1 MSSSQQRVL
10 TVVGNRPQF
19 IKAAAVSGPLREV
32 ANEVLIHT
40 GQHHDESMS
49 QVFFDELGIPEPD
62 FDLAISGGTNSEQVE
77 AMRVELVNRI
87 KDANPDWVLLYGD
100 TNSTLAGAL
109 AAEKAGVPVAH
120 VEAGMRS
127 FDMAMPEEVN
137 RIETDRRSAL
147 LLCSTE
153 TAVNNLVAEGL
164 TARVELVGD
173 VMADVVRMVG
183 ERLGDSGEVLQ
194 RFEVDRESYLLI
206 TAHRAG
212 NVDTEEGLSSLIAVL
227 EALPGPKVFPVHPRT
242 VARAN
247 EFGLKDRLESVP
259 GIRVCG
265 PLGYVDFQYLLAN
278 ASALVTDSGGAQ
290 KEAYL
295 HGVRCITM
303 RTTTEWT
310 ETVASGWNFLVG
322 LDPEEARNA
331 LEIQLPTE
339 RPNLYG
345 DARAGERVVA
355 ALRLQD

>member
-1 MSSSQQRVL
+1 MSGRLRVL

-32 ANEVLIHT
+32 ADEVLVHT

-62 FDLAISGGTNSEQVE
+62 FDLGISGGSNADQVE
-77 AMRVELVNRI
+77 AMTVELLDKI
-87 KDANPDWVLLYGD
+87 QETEPDWVLLYGD

-109 AAEKAGVPVAH
+109 AAEQAGVPVAH

-127 FDMAMPEEVN
+127 FDLAMPEEVN

-153 TAVNNLVAEGL
+153 TAVHNIATEGL
-164 TARVELVGD
+164 GARVELVGD
-173 VMADVVRMVG
+173 VMADVVRMVSD
-183 ERLGDSGEVLQ
+183 RLS
-194 RFEVDRESYLLI
+194 DREEILERFGVEQDSYILI

-227 EALPGPKVFPVHPRT
+227 EALPGAKVFPVHPRT
-242 VARAN
+242 LARAS
-247 EFGLKDRLESVP
+247 EFGLKERLDAVP
-259 GIRVCG
+259 GIQICG
-265 PLGYVDFQYLLAN
+265 PLGYVDFQYLLAK

-295 HGVRCITM
+295 HGVRCVTM

-310 ETVASGWNFLVG
+310 ETVAAGWNFLVG
-322 LDPEEARNA
+322 LDAQAARSA
-331 LEIQLPTE
+331 LEKELPSA